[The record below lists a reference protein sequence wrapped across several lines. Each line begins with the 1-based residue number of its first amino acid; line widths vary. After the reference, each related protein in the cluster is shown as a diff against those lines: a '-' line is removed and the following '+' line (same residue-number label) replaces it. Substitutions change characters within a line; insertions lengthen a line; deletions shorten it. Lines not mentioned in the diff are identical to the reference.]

1 MAKAQSTGED
11 EKKKMTKKQFV
22 IVAVMPG
29 CEMFI
34 SSTKADVSD
43 KVDGALKFTYGEDNP
58 EVKVAAYRRRT
69 GMDQWEARAI

>member
-1 MAKAQSTGED
+1 M
-11 EKKKMTKKQFV
+11 KKQFV

-58 EVKVAAYRRRT
+58 AVKVAAYRRTT

>member
-1 MAKAQSTGED
+1 MKSG
-11 EKKKMTKKQFV
+11 QFV

-43 KVDGALKFTYGEDNP
+43 TVDGALKFTYGEDNQ
-58 EVKVAAYRRRT
+58 EIKVAAYNRMTGLGPDT
-69 GMDQWEARAI
+69 GMGQWEARAI